1 MRAEFTRDETA
12 ASRQLQAYNKS
23 VEQLDLN
30 KREIRRQVPE
40 IFWLAFGSGG
50 ELTSVAVHQLRKP
63 RWRRRAAQMRTRT

>member
-40 IFWLAFGSGG
+40 MFCSTLGSGG
-50 ELTSVAVHQLRKP
+50 ELTLDAVHQLRKP
-63 RWRRRAAQMRTRT
+63 RRRR